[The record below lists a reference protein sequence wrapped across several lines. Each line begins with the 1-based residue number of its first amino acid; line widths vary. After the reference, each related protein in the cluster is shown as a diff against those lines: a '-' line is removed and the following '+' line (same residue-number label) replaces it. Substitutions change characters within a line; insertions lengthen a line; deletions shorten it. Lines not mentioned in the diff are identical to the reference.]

1 MDELLSPRIYPI
13 KELDVVKVLVKVGVV
28 EVCVLDSFIILEQ
41 DRFREPVCQEKWELG
56 EREISELRNKL
67 AVARNEGS
75 ALRDLLQERGKH
87 DRQIGNERAG
97 QAELACGLCSSG
109 AQVFEVACLRN

>member
-13 KELDVVKVLVKVGVV
+13 EELDVVKVLVEVSVV
-28 EVCVLDSFIILEQ
+28 EVCVLDSVFIFEE
-41 DRFREPVCQEKWELG
+41 DTFREPVCQEKWELG

-75 ALRDLLQERGKH
+75 ALRNLLPERGKP
-87 DRQIGNERAG
+87 RPKSGNERAG
-97 QAELACGLCSSG
+97 QTELACGLGSSG
-109 AQVFEVACLRN
+109 AQVFEVGCLRN